1 MVTYGSPYNQYGGYG
16 SDRERKAWER
26 QQAQAAAEQR
36 DQQAAVA
43 TSEIDGRV
51 AQLEDLLRS
60 SLGRDPRIEFSS
72 LYRRVEVPP
81 LDLGALAYPIPAPTW
96 NPPAEP
102 AGVARMFG
110 GRKRYEEELRL
121 AQQQFVQA
129 QEDHDRAEAERERQ
143 IARKHLEH
151 KDAVEQA
158 EHWVAE
164 ANAHI
169 DEWLARV
176 GAGDRLAVSEYME
189 EVLRRSGYPSSFPN
203 QRQAGYVPESTRLV
217 VQWYLPPIEV
227 VPEQKAYRHI
237 KARKAVEP
245 TVRPVKE
252 IRQLY
257 QRVIAQIALR
267 TVREVF
273 AASSEEL
280 ISTVVFN
287 GVVRAVSPETGQQ
300 IEAPLI
306 SMRATRDQFTRL
318 ILDEPKFNP
327 VACVRKHFF
336 ADVSEHPDELVAVK
350 PVMTFDMADPRI
362 IDPVDVISELDK
374 RPNLLD
380 LTPSEFEAFIQNLF
394 ARMDYDTKLFRASG
408 DRGVDC
414 VAYDSDPLKGGKLII
429 QAKLYTH
436 TVKPNHV
443 RELWGTV
450 ESEGAL
456 KGIMITTSGYGPE
469 SERFAN
475 GKRLTLIDASGL
487 LSLCQQHGIPA
498 RIINRSK
505 NGNIL
510 PDT

>member
-1 MVTYGSPYNQYGGYG
+1 MAYGSPYDPYGGYG

-26 QQAQAAAEQR
+26 QQMQAAAEQR
-36 DQQAAVA
+36 DQQAAYA
-43 TSEIDGRV
+43 TGDLEERV
-51 AQLEDLLRS
+51 AELENLLRS
-60 SLGRDPRIEFSS
+60 SLGRDPRIEVSA
-72 LYRRVEVPP
+72 LYRRAQIPP
-81 LDLGALAYPIPAPTW
+81 LDLGALAYPIPSPVW

-102 AGVARMFG
+102 TGMARRFG
-110 GRKRYEEELRL
+110 GKRRYEDELRL
-121 AQQQFVQA
+121 AQEQFAQA
-129 QEDHDRAEAERERQ
+129 EEDHRRAEEAREQHVVRM
-143 IARKHLEH
+143 RHKHQ
-151 KDAVEQA
+151 DVVEQA
-158 EHWVAE
+158 ERLVAE
-164 ANAHI
+164 ANIEI
-169 DEWLARV
+169 DDWLARV
-176 GAGDRLAVSEYME
+176 REGDRLAVSEYME
-189 EVLRRSGYPSSFPN
+189 EVLRRSAYPSSFPN

-237 KARKAVEP
+237 KSRKTIEP
-245 TVRPVKE
+245 TMRPVKE

-300 IEAPLI
+300 VEAPLI
-306 SMRATRDQFTRL
+306 SMRATRDQFAQL

-327 VACVRKHFF
+327 VACVKKHFF

-394 ARMDYDTKLFRASG
+394 ARMGYDTKLFRATG

-414 VAYDSDPLKGGKLII
+414 VAYDKDPLKGGKLII

-487 LSLCQQHGIPA
+487 LSLCQQHDIPA
-498 RIINRSK
+498 RIVNRSRY
-505 NGNIL
+505 GNTSPGL
-510 PDT
+510 